1 MSEWRWGRGREEER
15 NGAGGE
21 EDVGGD
27 ADAVRT
33 ADGKVVMLAVVKQVE
48 MLNAGP
54 SVRRRSGWAAAHWE
68 AAVRSLVLRQ
78 KRLKETEKEVG
89 VVVSND
95 PDGDA
100 DGAGDDP
107 DGDETYGPDG

>member
-1 MSEWRWGRGREEER
+1 M
-15 NGAGGE
+15 
-21 EDVGGD
+21 
-27 ADAVRT
+27 
-33 ADGKVVMLAVVKQVE
+33 
-48 MLNAGP
+48 
-54 SVRRRSGWAAAHWE
+54 
-68 AAVRSLVLRQ
+68 RSLVLRQ

>member
-1 MSEWRWGRGREEER
+1 M
-15 NGAGGE
+15 
-21 EDVGGD
+21 
-27 ADAVRT
+27 
-33 ADGKVVMLAVVKQVE
+33 
-48 MLNAGP
+48 
-54 SVRRRSGWAAAHWE
+54 RRMSGWAAAHWE